1 MDSQAHPVLP
11 GLQAA
16 AGVHTGLAV
25 LAVEQFTDNRR
36 CRCCLE
42 STQLLSQ

>member
-1 MDSQAHPVLP
+1 MGSQAHPVLP

-25 LAVEQFTDNRR
+25 LAVEQ
-36 CRCCLE
+36 
-42 STQLLSQ
+42 LLTTGGAGVVLRALNC